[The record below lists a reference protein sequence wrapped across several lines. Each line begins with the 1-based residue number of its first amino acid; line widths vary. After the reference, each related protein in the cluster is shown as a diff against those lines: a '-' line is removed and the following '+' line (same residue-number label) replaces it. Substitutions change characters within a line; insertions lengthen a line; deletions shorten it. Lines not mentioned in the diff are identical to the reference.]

1 MLKLGQIGPSIISIN
16 MVKKLTDGLDAI
28 PSILFLAAIVSLTLT
43 LTACSSAPPP
53 MVIKMYHPET
63 KQTLDCSA
71 RSTSGEYSQV
81 LANAAEA
88 CARQLEIKG
97 FVRQK

>member
-1 MLKLGQIGPSIISIN
+1 

-28 PSILFLAAIVSLTLT
+28 RAILFLAVIVSLTLT
-43 LTACSSAPPP
+43 LAACSSAPPP
-53 MVIKMYHPET
+53 MAIKLYNPET

-71 RSTSGEYSQV
+71 RSTSGEYSPV

>member
-1 MLKLGQIGPSIISIN
+1 MSIK
-16 MVKKLTDGLDAI
+16 MVKILSDGLDAI
-28 PSILFLAAIVSLTLT
+28 RANLFLAAIVSLTLT

-53 MVIKMYHPET
+53 MAIKLYNPET

-71 RSTSGEYSQV
+71 RSTSGEYSQL
-81 LANAAEA
+81 LASAAET

-97 FVRQK
+97 FVREK